1 MMLPHRLSMRS
12 KILAMTN
19 KKEQVLEQL
28 LGQKLLPLFY
38 HESESTSI
46 KILQALYD
54 AGIRTVEYTN
64 RGENALLNFSEMK
77 KMTDTN
83 WPGLHLGIGT
93 IKNKEQAKQFIDAG
107 ADYVI
112 CPSMNEEVASVT
124 HDANLLWI
132 PGCMTATEIAA
143 AENADASLVKIFPGS
158 LLGPGYINAIKDL
171 FPRLKFMPTGGVE
184 AEKENLQA
192 WFASGVVAVGMGS
205 KLISKKML
213 ADNNFQGITELT
225 KDALQLVRDC
235 SK

>member
-1 MMLPHRLSMRS
+1 M
-12 KILAMTN
+12 N
-19 KKEQVLEQL
+19 KKDKVLEKL
-28 LGQKLLPLFY
+28 LAQKLLPLFY

-64 RGENALLNFSEMK
+64 RGENALLNFSVMK

-93 IKNKEQAKQFIDAG
+93 IKNKEQAKQFIEAG

-112 CPSMNEEVASVT
+112 CPSMNEEVARVT
-124 HDANLLWI
+124 HDASLLWI

-143 AENADASLVKIFPGS
+143 AENAGATLVKIFPGS

-171 FPRLKFMPTGGVE
+171 FPGLKFMPTGGVE
-184 AEKENLQA
+184 AEIENLQA

-205 KLISKKML
+205 KLISKKMI
-213 ADNNFQGITELT
+213 ADNNFKGITELT
-225 KDALQLVRDC
+225 KNALQLVKEC

>member
-1 MMLPHRLSMRS
+1 M
-12 KILAMTN
+12 N

-64 RGENALLNFSEMK
+64 RGANALSNFSAMK
-77 KMTDTN
+77 SLVDSN
-83 WPGLHLGIGT
+83 WAGLHLGIGT
-93 IKNKEQAKQFIDAG
+93 IKNKEQAKQFIEAG
-107 ADYVI
+107 ADYII
-112 CPSMNEEVASVT
+112 CPSMNEEVALIT

-143 AENADASLVKIFPGS
+143 AENAGASLVKIFPGS
-158 LLGPGYINAIKDL
+158 LLGPGYIHAIKDI
-171 FPRLKFMPTGGVE
+171 FPGLKFMPTGGVE

-192 WFASGVVAVGMGS
+192 WFGSGVVAVGMGS
-205 KLISKKML
+205 KLVSKEML
-213 ADNNFQGITELT
+213 AENNFAGITKLA
-225 KDALQLVRDC
+225 KDALQLVKEC
-235 SK
+235 SE